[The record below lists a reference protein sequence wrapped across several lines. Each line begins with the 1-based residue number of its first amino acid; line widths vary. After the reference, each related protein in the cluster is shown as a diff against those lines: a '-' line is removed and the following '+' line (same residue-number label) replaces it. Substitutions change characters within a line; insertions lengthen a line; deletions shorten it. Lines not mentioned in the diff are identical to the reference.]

1 MLALEAL
8 GIPAAQCLDERS
20 TGAMWADANIN
31 YTQQRIIKKHLQQHF
46 GKCLFIPDSTF
57 NIDHE
62 QYYVPTFFS
71 KSIGITKMETRH
83 RSWNNA
89 STGVVILV

>member
-31 YTQQRIIKKHLQQHF
+31 YTQQRIIKKHLQLHF
-46 GKCLFIPDSTF
+46 GKRLFILDSTF
-57 NIDHE
+57 NVIMSSTMSQHI
-62 QYYVPTFFS
+62 TM
-71 KSIGITKMETRH
+71 SIGITEMETRH
-83 RSWNNA
+83 RSRNDV
-89 STGVVILV
+89 STGVMILV